1 MNLWEWIGS
10 SVLGLQAAV
19 MVWLIKD
26 YLAFRLSFVPRLVN
40 EEHCLR
46 HRGDCQRATRRDLAE
61 IKRHLEAYQGQAK
74 RIEINLARLCER
86 LEVDCTT

>member
-19 MVWLIKD
+19 MIWLIKD
-26 YLAFRLSFVPRLVN
+26 YLTFRLSFVPRLVS

-46 HRGDCQRATRRDLAE
+46 HRDDCQRATRRDLAE
-61 IKRHLEAYQGQAK
+61 IKRHLEANQGQTK